1 MTQFECLL
9 KSMRRRCLFLT
20 AIGCIS
26 QMGSTHNAPTLSF
39 LLPLTLFVNMAAHSC
54 LTRAFSWR
62 WSNPSWSILDK
73 TLHPNPLFVS
83 FFPLPIHV
91 DWVLCWLLIA
101 SGALMT
107 CNDGSSWWCYIH
119 LNASPALCSND
130 STWYA
135 LTTLL
140 VTPQSS
146 IHQIQDRSY
155 LKKKKNIVFQTYT
168 WGAFVIFWIM
178 WIKST
183 VNRLFRV
190 IAGDQCTTMHINA
203 FPLHHLNLC
212 CVFSLSF
219 FFSIKTTLCV
229 FTYLHCLF
237 VSFLCN

>member
-54 LTRAFSWR
+54 LIRAFSWR

-155 LKKKKNIVFQTYT
+155 LKKKQKHCFSNIYLRCICNLLDIVNKKHCQQIVSRHCRWSVHHNAYQCISTPSLKPLLCFLSLFFFFNQNNFMCFHLPSL
-168 WGAFVIFWIM
+168 FVCF
-178 WIKST
+178 
-183 VNRLFRV
+183 
-190 IAGDQCTTMHINA
+190 
-203 FPLHHLNLC
+203 
-212 CVFSLSF
+212 FSL
-219 FFSIKTTLCV
+219 
-229 FTYLHCLF
+229 
-237 VSFLCN
+237 